1 MDSSGPSSRKRITE
15 TTTPANNNDK
25 KKNYNYNHNHNHNN
39 HNKLEKKD
47 TLDTLYPSLSLAQYA
62 STSGSMAKPVS
73 TSTSMPA
80 STETAADT
88 IELLESRLRRI
99 EYLLTGEASWTG
111 EPPRIT
117 TATGVGRGEKPAT
130 ARLAELEYEL
140 KALANKVPAVR
151 DVLGLYSRFPDLFQS
166 IHNTNSTTS
175 SSPSPTPALPTTL
188 SQQALT
194 SIILS
199 YASAFPETASRLTSL
214 KDLPIPPASLS
225 ASLIELQ
232 PRLDRLAAV
241 QEQQA
246 LEIAELRARSALV
259 AKRWV
264 EVGVLGGSE
273 VWAEWEGRIERV
285 ERGVRR
291 LEGRREG

>member
-1 MDSSGPSSRKRITE
+1 MSDPT
-15 TTTPANNNDK
+15 
-25 KKNYNYNHNHNHNN
+25 
-39 HNKLEKKD
+39 
-47 TLDTLYPSLSLAQYA
+47 A
-62 STSGSMAKPVS
+62 ST
-73 TSTSMPA
+73 PA
-80 STETAADT
+80 STDTAADT

-111 EPPRIT
+111 EQPRIAAT
-117 TATGVGRGEKPAT
+117 TGSSSSSSGEKPAT
-130 ARLAELEYEL
+130 TRLAELEYEL
-140 KALANKVPAVR
+140 KGLASKVPAVR

-166 IHNTNSTTS
+166 I
-175 SSPSPTPALPTTL
+175 PSPNPSAKPSNNTANPNPQVPTTL

-214 KDLPIPPASLS
+214 KDLPIPDASLS
-225 ASLIELQ
+225 TSLVELQ

-246 LEIAELRARSALV
+246 EEVAQLRARSALL

-264 EVGVLGGSE
+264 EVGVVGAGE
-273 VWAEWEGRIERV
+273 VWGEWEGRVERV

-291 LEGRREG
+291 LEGRGREE

>member
-1 MDSSGPSSRKRITE
+1 MANE
-15 TTTPANNNDK
+15 TP
-25 KKNYNYNHNHNHNN
+25 
-39 HNKLEKKD
+39 
-47 TLDTLYPSLSLAQYA
+47 
-62 STSGSMAKPVS
+62 
-73 TSTSMPA
+73 TSTYLPA

-111 EPPRIT
+111 EPQRIT
-117 TATGVGRGEKPAT
+117 TATGVGGGGEKPAT
-130 ARLAELEYEL
+130 TRLAELEHEL
-140 KALANKVPAVR
+140 KTLANKVPAVR

-166 IHNTNSTTS
+166 INNS
-175 SSPSPTPALPTTL
+175 SSSSSTATTATPSIPTTL

-246 LEIAELRARSALV
+246 AEVAELRARSALV

-264 EVGVLGGSE
+264 EVGVLGASE
-273 VWAEWEGRIERV
+273 VWADWEGRIEKV

>member
-1 MDSSGPSSRKRITE
+1 MSNPTSAS
-15 TTTPANNNDK
+15 
-25 KKNYNYNHNHNHNN
+25 
-39 HNKLEKKD
+39 
-47 TLDTLYPSLSLAQYA
+47 
-62 STSGSMAKPVS
+62 STSL
-73 TSTSMPA
+73 PA

-111 EPPRIT
+111 QRPRIPT
-117 TATGVGRGEKPAT
+117 VSGACRKPAT
-130 ARLAELEYEL
+130 TRLAELEYEL
-140 KALANKVPAVR
+140 NGLARTVPAVR
-151 DVLGLYSRFPDLFQS
+151 DVLALYSRFPDLFQS
-166 IHNTNSTTS
+166 IPDTTS
-175 SSPSPTPALPTTL
+175 TSTSANPQSIPTTL
-188 SQQALT
+188 PLPALT

-214 KDLPIPPASLS
+214 KDLPIPPAALS

-246 LEIAELRARSALV
+246 AEIAELRARSALL

-264 EVGVLGGSE
+264 EVGVVGGSE
-273 VWAEWEGRIERV
+273 VWGEWEGRVERV
-285 ERGVRR
+285 EKAVRR
-291 LEGRREG
+291 LEVEAERGI